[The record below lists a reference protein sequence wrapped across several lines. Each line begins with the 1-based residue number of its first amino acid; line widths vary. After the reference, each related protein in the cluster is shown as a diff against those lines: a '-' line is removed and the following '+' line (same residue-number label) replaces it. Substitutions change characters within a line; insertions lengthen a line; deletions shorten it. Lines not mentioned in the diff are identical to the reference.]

1 MTCLPQSLGRVPN
14 RQKSFGS
21 AGLLLCK
28 HIQLAEHSLPPTP
41 PPRCKS
47 HIVSTSHKVKPW
59 SQDWLIAAG
68 AYPGFCSMKRLEV
81 FLLPLDGI
89 LVHRRSLHRK
99 WFPNNSPVS
108 IYIPGW
114 REALWEY
121 RVLPKNKGQCPQP
134 GLEPGPLA
142 PESSALT
149 MRPTCLSPFISLTFI
164 FSSKIQLAAL
174 GRWFLISF

>member
-68 AYPGFCSMKRLEV
+68 AYSGFCSMKRLEV
-81 FLLPLDGI
+81 FLLP
-89 LVHRRSLHRK
+89 
-99 WFPNNSPVS
+99 
-108 IYIPGW
+108 PGW
-114 REALWEY
+114 DASPSQVTPPQLVSQQFASTHLYTWGERSIVRVQSPAQEQRTMSPARARTRTARSGVERTNHEAN
-121 RVLPKNKGQCPQP
+121 LP
-134 GLEPGPLA
+134 
-142 PESSALT
+142 LT
-149 MRPTCLSPFISLTFI
+149 IHKFNVY
-164 FSSKIQLAAL
+164 
-174 GRWFLISF
+174 FLL